1 MMMYQTFPK
10 VELHLHLDGS
20 MRIQT
25 ACELL
30 QLKEEIV
37 KKKMEAP
44 ISCDSLT
51 DYLQEIFEK
60 CEFKKWYFGHY
71 HDNRTIDSKYV
82 LLYDEIV
89 PLKYESVLL
98 DKKFSRREVT

>member
-37 KKKMEAP
+37 KKKDGSSDFM
-44 ISCDSLT
+44 
-51 DYLQEIFEK
+51 
-60 CEFKKWYFGHY
+60 
-71 HDNRTIDSKYV
+71 
-82 LLYDEIV
+82 
-89 PLKYESVLL
+89 
-98 DKKFSRREVT
+98 